1 MVSHHNYMDK
11 WKVPWGT
18 GCPAVSATEN
28 PRDSQGSLPKT
39 APRAYLD
46 EITAEL

>member
-1 MVSHHNYMDK
+1 MDE
-11 WKVPWGT
+11 WKVPWE
-18 GCPAVSATEN
+18 PAARRRFIPEN

-39 APRAYLD
+39 ASRPYLD

>member
-1 MVSHHNYMDK
+1 M
-11 WKVPWGT
+11 GT
-18 GCPAVSATEN
+18 GCPAALHVEN

-39 APRAYLD
+39 ASRAYLD